1 MDESSNT
8 SNQGTRISLIKR
20 IYRERICSKMTGPS
34 IKRYA
39 DLYKLP
45 TELKKY
51 REEDFLLSEQLTE
64 KNEAIHIY
72 GSSSGLKILPDCS
85 IWAADG
91 TYKKCPNPF
100 VQIYVIGGVLEGH
113 FLPGIYCLLPD
124 HSTESYSHVFEFI
137 QSNVKNPVKVIIDF
151 ELATLNAWRKIYP
164 GVKVTGCLYHF

>member
-1 MDESSNT
+1 MKVLTLQIWE
-8 SNQGTRISLIKR
+8 QGFTENVSVLKWLVLPSKVMR
-20 IYRERICSKMTGPS
+20 IYTNFS
-34 IKRYA
+34 A
-39 DLYKLP
+39 
-45 TELKKY
+45 TEFKKY
-51 REEDFLLSEQLTE
+51 WEEDFLLSEQLTE

-124 HSTESYSHVFEFI
+124 HSTESYSHVFEFN
-137 QSNVKNPVKVIIDF
+137 QSIVKKPPVKVIIDF
-151 ELATLNAWRKIYP
+151 ELATLNA
-164 GVKVTGCLYHF
+164 